1 MSDGAVSVSTEVDS
15 QAYWGSAPKCLH
27 IDGRF
32 EHEENVSV
40 IVGVDHLA
48 ICAKILGAESTAVPL
63 ADDVLHMAVAERK
76 IMWKVTKKISY
87 SNADEQLPLLDM
99 SE

>member
-1 MSDGAVSVSTEVDS
+1 MSVGAVSVSTEVGS
-15 QAYWGSAPKCLH
+15 QAYWRSGPKCLH

-40 IVGVDHLA
+40 IVGVEYLA
-48 ICAKILGAESTAVPL
+48 NCGKILGAESTVVPL

-87 SNADEQLPLLDM
+87 SNGDEQLPLDM